1 MNFISSQE
9 NLLETYNSPCNSHGK
24 ILSLNYK
31 NDDSTYFQD
40 EGRFSYHE
48 DTQYLSS
55 SIDESSFRGDFN
67 ELPMFSFP
75 PSNKF
80 PLNQEKKEKLLSKDF
95 SVEKTNGEF
104 IEFKSF
110 NHDAYSEAASYFI
123 AENVTSPASTE
134 VQSVSATAEKDEKNA
149 DTDIEELLNG
159 LVSVPHYKDHRF
171 STRRDVINKTVFRIM
186 KRFFKSM
193 LPKMKLKVNTV
204 EEYLQASETLMSSID
219 EFAPLKDHLK
229 YFITQM
235 VSTKL
240 ASKFSVSAELKE
252 SLKLLDTCL
261 YSYSDKALRRIFTD
275 SFSKTLFNYFYRN
288 GQKFYKEQ
296 KCVQKNESEYMTML
310 ENLYKSFNN
319 SPSM

>member
-1 MNFISSQE
+1 
-9 NLLETYNSPCNSHGK
+9 
-24 ILSLNYK
+24 
-31 NDDSTYFQD
+31 
-40 EGRFSYHE
+40 
-48 DTQYLSS
+48 
-55 SIDESSFRGDFN
+55 
-67 ELPMFSFP
+67 
-75 PSNKF
+75 
-80 PLNQEKKEKLLSKDF
+80 
-95 SVEKTNGEF
+95 
-104 IEFKSF
+104 
-110 NHDAYSEAASYFI
+110 
-123 AENVTSPASTE
+123 
-134 VQSVSATAEKDEKNA
+134 
-149 DTDIEELLNG
+149 
-159 LVSVPHYKDHRF
+159 
-171 STRRDVINKTVFRIM
+171 
-186 KRFFKSM
+186 M